1 MQFGW
6 NLIGFMES
14 LSIVLPQ
21 DNGTVETGNHIPSK
35 LLHSLLLQGRY
46 MVVRSPRGGVPP
58 DEWRTLPPGGN
69 WDRLGGFYRQSTI
82 AMVSMS
88 DGLPKAKCLKRGAKL
103 CLGSLRYGSRLE
115 NPFNILIKY
124 C

>member
-21 DNGTVETGNHIPSK
+21 DNGTVEIASQAIIFHRNYCIHCC
-35 LLHSLLLQGRY
+35 Y
-46 MVVRSPRGGVPP
+46 MVVRSPRGGVAP

-82 AMVSMS
+82 PLVSM
-88 DGLPKAKCLKRGAKL
+88 DW
-103 CLGSLRYGSRLE
+103 LRNSTATTMHH
-115 NPFNILIKY
+115 
-124 C
+124 

>member
-35 LLHSLLLQGRY
+35 LLHSLLLHGGEKPEGPS
-46 MVVRSPRGGVPP
+46 VRGGVPP

-69 WDRLGGFYRQSTI
+69 WDRLGGFFYRQSTI
-82 AMVSMS
+82 AMVSK
-88 DGLPKAKCLKRGAKL
+88 DW
-103 CLGSLRYGSRLE
+103 LRNSTATTMHH
-115 NPFNILIKY
+115 
-124 C
+124 

>member
-21 DNGTVETGNHIPSK
+21 DNGKVEPGNHIPSK
-35 LLHSLLLQGRY
+35 LLHSLLFQGRY
-46 MVVRSPRGGVPP
+46 MVVRSPRGGVAP

-82 AMVSMS
+82 PLVSK
-88 DGLPKAKCLKRGAKL
+88 DW
-103 CLGSLRYGSRLE
+103 LRNSTATTMHH
-115 NPFNILIKY
+115 
-124 C
+124 